1 MRITQLIMLRNS
13 IRTFNERRTNL
24 DRLQN
29 AITTGKEI
37 QNPSDDPI
45 RFSRALRFKEALAQ
59 QEQYLKNAK
68 DASSWIDAT
77 LNSLAEIQSLVI
89 SAREIAM
96 KAADGMLD
104 DEARQN
110 FSVSIDRI
118 LDDVV
123 SLANSQYLDKNLF
136 GGTQTGEGGPFTKT
150 ASGVTYNGNDHKIT
164 RRITQDFLL
173 EVNVTGQQLI
183 DTGVFDALVNL
194 KTALENNDVDSVRN
208 SLDVLSGVNDKLG
221 HLSAQ
226 SASVRNTLE
235 LTVSRLESA
244 ILDLQSNIS
253 EEEDVNM
260 AESISKYEAEQM
272 AYQAAME
279 VVNRI
284 MNLNV
289 LDYLG

>member
-29 AITTGKEI
+29 AITTGKEV
-37 QNPSDDPI
+37 QNPSDDPV
-45 RFSRALRFKEALAQ
+45 RFSRALRFKETLAQ
-59 QEQYLKNAK
+59 QQQYLKNAK
-68 DASSWIDAT
+68 DASAWIDAT

-89 SAREIAM
+89 SAKEIAM

-123 SLANSQYLDKNLF
+123 SLANSKYLDKNLF
-136 GGTQTGEGGPFTKT
+136 GGTQTGEGVPFTKT
-150 ASGVTYNGNDHKIT
+150 DAGVEYSGNDHKIT
-164 RRITQDFLL
+164 RRITQGFLL

-183 DTGVFDALVNL
+183 DTGVFDALVSL
-194 KTALENNDVDSVRN
+194 KEALANNDVDTVRD
-208 SLDVLSGVNDKLG
+208 SLDILSEVNDNLG

-235 LTVSRLESA
+235 LTVSRLEST
-244 ILDLQSNIS
+244 IIDLQSNIS

-260 AESISKYEAEQM
+260 AEAISKYEAEQM

-289 LDYLG
+289 LDYLR